1 MGKISRS
8 NRHKKRTVGSFL
20 ACIGC
25 LMIMSVVLFSGC
37 GKHTEEKE
45 KDSSA
50 KGRYMEKEV
59 ELPVQE
65 GESVLNLTKS
75 TEGNI
80 VLFSR
85 QDNTQIFRYEY
96 KEKQWEQTSLE
107 WVDNLLGERNS
118 EVLSVLETND
128 KTQIIRAV
136 NEEGAVLIARGSDM
150 QSGEFLEIPYLTQ
163 QTEFGY
169 QFITDMAVDGIGQ
182 IWMYEMYN
190 GKVAIINPDSLEV
203 IQELNA
209 VPAFS
214 ENQKVLFSTEDGR
227 VAVNTEE
234 GLFTIYNHD
243 LEETGTLKG
252 EWKEGFQACN
262 SGKEY
267 YFVSG
272 EGIARYVEGN
282 EKGEI
287 LLEGSMG
294 AMGSFINTA
303 RDIVQGEENTFY
315 VLYSQDK
322 EMTYRLMC
330 YEYDAEAPA
339 VPEHTL
345 QVFGLTEN
353 TTVQEAAIEFQ
364 KLHPDVKIELR
375 TPSGGGMAV
384 DDIRTLNTELLSG
397 KGADVLLLD
406 GLPLDAYIEKGILK
420 DLTGMTEEL
429 LKEDT
434 YMDSLLQNT
443 AQADEKIYGLPI
455 KFSVPVLY
463 GNEEVKRALNSLGD
477 LNAYLE
483 NYPEANIFGI
493 ANKAYIRDFLFQM
506 YQDEIL
512 EKDGVNQKKLTLL
525 LEIEQKLA
533 VNARSEIFDDV
544 GIVEMGASS
553 GNLVNQGMFDNI
565 GSPVIRNHPESVS
578 TNKISSVRSM
588 MIPYTIMRE
597 SNLQPETV
605 KDFYLPSGVVG
616 INQNTKQMDIAEEFV
631 KYLFSKEIQD
641 VKLDDGFPV
650 LKSALKARKDEANSA
665 YAANYFVSSSW
676 SFEIEGEDVDTID
689 AVYPTAD
696 EVEHLFELCDSLK
709 IPVKQDCMIWNIY
722 QTEADP
728 CLKGETD
735 AETAA
740 AAIVQKMDTYLAE

>member
-1 MGKISRS
+1 MYSGRESTPICGNGKGDENMGKISRS

-272 EGIARYVEGN
+272 EGITRYVEGN
-282 EKGEI
+282 EKGE
-287 LLEGSMG
+287 
-294 AMGSFINTA
+294 
-303 RDIVQGEENTFY
+303 
-315 VLYSQDK
+315 
-322 EMTYRLMC
+322 
-330 YEYDAEAPA
+330 
-339 VPEHTL
+339 
-345 QVFGLTEN
+345 GL
-353 TTVQEAAIEFQ
+353 
-364 KLHPDVKIELR
+364 
-375 TPSGGGMAV
+375 
-384 DDIRTLNTELLSG
+384 
-397 KGADVLLLD
+397 
-406 GLPLDAYIEKGILK
+406 
-420 DLTGMTEEL
+420 
-429 LKEDT
+429 
-434 YMDSLLQNT
+434 
-443 AQADEKIYGLPI
+443 
-455 KFSVPVLY
+455 
-463 GNEEVKRALNSLGD
+463 
-477 LNAYLE
+477 
-483 NYPEANIFGI
+483 
-493 ANKAYIRDFLFQM
+493 
-506 YQDEIL
+506 
-512 EKDGVNQKKLTLL
+512 
-525 LEIEQKLA
+525 
-533 VNARSEIFDDV
+533 
-544 GIVEMGASS
+544 
-553 GNLVNQGMFDNI
+553 
-565 GSPVIRNHPESVS
+565 
-578 TNKISSVRSM
+578 
-588 MIPYTIMRE
+588 
-597 SNLQPETV
+597 
-605 KDFYLPSGVVG
+605 
-616 INQNTKQMDIAEEFV
+616 
-631 KYLFSKEIQD
+631 
-641 VKLDDGFPV
+641 
-650 LKSALKARKDEANSA
+650 
-665 YAANYFVSSSW
+665 
-676 SFEIEGEDVDTID
+676 
-689 AVYPTAD
+689 
-696 EVEHLFELCDSLK
+696 
-709 IPVKQDCMIWNIY
+709 
-722 QTEADP
+722 
-728 CLKGETD
+728 
-735 AETAA
+735 
-740 AAIVQKMDTYLAE
+740 